1 MIPKIIHYC
10 WLSGDPYPED
20 IKKCI
25 QSWKEILPDYEFWLW
40 DTNRFNIE
48 STLWTKQAFEKKK
61 YAFAA
66 DYIRLYALYNYGGI
80 YLDSDILVY
89 KSFNDLLHLPYFIGE
104 DYIHSFEPAV
114 IGTEPFNPWI
124 KECLD
129 SYNNQNFILDNNELD
144 MKPLPIRF
152 KNILQKKYEF
162 ISINKIDIS
171 SYHLKTNLIPIFK
184 WHFFN
189 SRDQLGVFQTKYSY
203 CSHCYLGSWTKK
215 NIPIHKKIARKYL
228 PSNILKIIFRITTAL
243 HSHKIQGRIYYKKI

>member
-48 STLWTKQAFEKKK
+48 STPWTKQAFEMKK

-104 DYIHSFEPAV
+104 DYTHSFEPAV
-114 IGTEPFNPWI
+114 IGTEPKNTWI
-124 KECLD
+124 KDCLD
-129 SYNNQNFILDNNELD
+129 SYNNQNFILDNNQLN
-144 MKPLPIRF
+144 MIPLPVKF
-152 KNILQKKYEF
+152 KNILQNKYEF
-162 ISINKIDIS
+162 ISINKVDENIYNLS
-171 SYHLKTNLIPIFK
+171 TNLIPVFN
-184 WHFFN
+184 WRFFN
-189 SRDQLGVFQTKYSY
+189 SRDQIGVIRTNNSY
-203 CSHCYLGSWTKK
+203 CSHCYLGSWMKK
-215 NIPIHKKIARKYL
+215 TRLFIKSY
-228 PSNILKIIFRITTAL
+228 
-243 HSHKIQGRIYYKKI
+243 

>member
-48 STLWTKQAFEKKK
+48 STPWTKQAFEMKK

-104 DYIHSFEPAV
+104 DYTHSFEPAV
-114 IGTEPFNPWI
+114 IGTEPKNTWI
-124 KECLD
+124 KDCLD
-129 SYNNQNFILDNNELD
+129 SYNNQNFILDNNQLN
-144 MKPLPIRF
+144 MIPLPVKF
-152 KNILQKKYEF
+152 KNILQNKYEF
-162 ISINKIDIS
+162 ISINKVDENIYNLS
-171 SYHLKTNLIPIFK
+171 TNLIPGKRPI
-184 WHFFN
+184 
-189 SRDQLGVFQTKYSY
+189 LTY
-203 CSHCYLGSWTKK
+203 C
-215 NIPIHKKIARKYL
+215 
-228 PSNILKIIFRITTAL
+228 LKE
-243 HSHKIQGRIYYKKI
+243 

>member
-25 QSWKEILPDYEFWLW
+25 QSWKEILPVYEFWLW

-48 STLWTKQAFEKKK
+48 STPWTKQAFEMKK

-104 DYIHSFEPAV
+104 DYTHSFEPAV
-114 IGTEPFNPWI
+114 IGTEPKNTWI
-124 KECLD
+124 KDCLD
-129 SYNNQNFILDNNELD
+129 SYNNQNFILDNNQLN
-144 MKPLPIRF
+144 MIPLPVKF
-152 KNILQKKYEF
+152 KNILQNKYEF
-162 ISINKIDIS
+162 ISINKVDENIYNLS
-171 SYHLKTNLIPIFK
+171 TNLIPGKRPI
-184 WHFFN
+184 
-189 SRDQLGVFQTKYSY
+189 LTY
-203 CSHCYLGSWTKK
+203 C
-215 NIPIHKKIARKYL
+215 
-228 PSNILKIIFRITTAL
+228 LKE
-243 HSHKIQGRIYYKKI
+243 

>member
-10 WLSGDPYPED
+10 WLSGDPFPED

-40 DTNRFNIE
+40 DTNRFDIE
-48 STLWTKQAFEKKK
+48 STPWTKQAFETKK

-89 KSFNDLLHLPYFIGE
+89 KSFNNLLNLPYFIGE
-104 DYIHSFEPAV
+104 DYTHSFEPAV
-114 IGTEPFNPWI
+114 IGAEPMNRWI

-129 SYNNQNFILDNNELD
+129 SYNNQNFILANNQFN
-144 MKPLPIRF
+144 MVPLPIKF

-162 ISINKIDIS
+162 ISINKIDKNI
-171 SYHLKTNLIPIFK
+171 YNLNTNLIPVFN
-184 WHFFN
+184 WRFFN
-189 SRDQLGVFQTKYSY
+189 SRDQIGIVQTNDSY
-203 CSHCYLGSWTKK
+203 CSHCYLGSWMKK
-215 NIPIHKKIARKYL
+215 NTPFYKKLTMNYL
-228 PSNILKIIFRITTAL
+228 PKNILRLIFKITTFL
-243 HSHKIQGRIYYKKI
+243 HSHKIKGRINYKNI